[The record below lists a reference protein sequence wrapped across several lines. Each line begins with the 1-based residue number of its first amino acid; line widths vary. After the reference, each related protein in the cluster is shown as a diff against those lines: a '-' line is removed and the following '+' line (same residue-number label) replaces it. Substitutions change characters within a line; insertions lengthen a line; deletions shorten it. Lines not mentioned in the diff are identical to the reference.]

1 MKLEFCPTVKRV
13 AIGSVGACVLAAV
26 ACADGRGSPTSP
38 SASAAVSSL
47 AAPGPETSASSD
59 RSGTLDVI
67 KECSQ
72 FFSEGFCTITS
83 SNVKAIEVGTRVVY
97 DDLAAVGMAGGS
109 AVTLELPGPG
119 NNNDVFGRCE
129 LSETVQ
135 LCTFSGGTGK
145 FTHFQ
150 ATAHVSYLGGAD
162 YGWQGPYSFTPKN

>member
-13 AIGSVGACVLAAV
+13 VIGSVGACVLAAV
-26 ACADGRGSPTSP
+26 ACADGRGSPISP

-47 AAPGPETSASSD
+47 AAPKPETSASSD

-109 AVTLELPGPG
+109 AVILDLPGPG
-119 NNNDVFGRCE
+119 NNNVFGRCE
-129 LSETVQ
+129 LSQTVQ

-150 ATAHVSYLGGAD
+150 ATANVTYLGGVD
-162 YGWQGPYSFTPKN
+162 YRWQGPYSFSPKD